1 MSTEI
6 RAKIW
11 GLEIVRDEIAHLKN
25 TFSLTLGFQGVEE
38 RENFIKE
45 VFKDTQEL
53 LTWIEQKSEVGLNK
67 KSAGR
72 HQNEGSRSF
81 ITFGHKLYCLQDKSD

>member
-1 MSTEI
+1 MNTEI
-6 RAKIW
+6 RTKIW

-25 TFSLTLGFQGVEE
+25 TFLLTLGFQRAEE

-53 LTWIEQKSEVGLNK
+53 LTWIEQKSDGGLSK
-67 KSAGR
+67 KTGR
-72 HQNEGSRSF
+72 
-81 ITFGHKLYCLQDKSD
+81 KAPK

>member
-6 RAKIW
+6 RTKIW

-25 TFSLTLGFQGVEE
+25 TISLTLGFQRAEE

-67 KSAGR
+67 KIGR
-72 HQNEGSRSF
+72 RAP
-81 ITFGHKLYCLQDKSD
+81 K